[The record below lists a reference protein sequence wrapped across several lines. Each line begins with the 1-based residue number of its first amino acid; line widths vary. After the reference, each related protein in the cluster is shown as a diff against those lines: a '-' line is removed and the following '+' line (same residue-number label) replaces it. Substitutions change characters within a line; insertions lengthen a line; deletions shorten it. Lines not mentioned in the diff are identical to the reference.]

1 MKWHGVLPAL
11 TDKQVWVTGYGR
23 TGKSLIT
30 ALQRLGAEVVL
41 VDENYRGA
49 PLEIRLLT
57 TVPESIDADLIITS
71 PGWRP
76 DHEIFKVAARSGVNV
91 IGDVEL
97 AWLVDQAQAKHEQ
110 RFAPR
115 WLAVTG
121 TNGKTTTVGMLESM
135 LLAGG
140 IRAVACGNVG
150 LPVIDAV
157 MDDHLYDA
165 LAVELSSFQI
175 HWASSPKPYATAL
188 LNISDDHLD
197 WHGSFA
203 EYARTKV
210 EILTRSE
217 YAIYN
222 ADDENSVAALASTPT
237 GERISFTL
245 GTPRPGQ
252 LGVVEELLIDRAFVE
267 NPEVEAGPL
276 ASLAEV
282 KPFAPHNVAN
292 ALAAAALARSVG
304 VSLTAISQ
312 GLANFKAGG
321 HRIVQ
326 VASVN
331 GVDYVDDSKATNP
344 HAASASLRAF
354 PSVVWIAG
362 GLAKGASMDRLVSEN
377 KGRVRGVVL
386 IGEDRA
392 LLSAALRTFAPEI
405 PVIEVDAT
413 GDTKTARARVLMRL
427 VVEAAAELAAPGDT
441 VLLAPACAS
450 MDQFETYAERGD
462 LFAAAVRDF
471 AGVES

>member
-1 MKWHGVLPAL
+1 
-11 TDKQVWVTGYGR
+11 
-23 TGKSLIT
+23 
-30 ALQRLGAEVVL
+30 
-41 VDENYRGA
+41 
-49 PLEIRLLT
+49 
-57 TVPESIDADLIITS
+57 
-71 PGWRP
+71 
-76 DHEIFKVAARSGVNV
+76 
-91 IGDVEL
+91 
-97 AWLVDQAQAKHEQ
+97 
-110 RFAPR
+110 
-115 WLAVTG
+115 
-121 TNGKTTTVGMLESM
+121 
-135 LLAGG
+135 
-140 IRAVACGNVG
+140 
-150 LPVIDAV
+150 
-157 MDDHLYDA
+157 
-165 LAVELSSFQI
+165 
-175 HWASSPKPYATAL
+175 
-188 LNISDDHLD
+188 
-197 WHGSFA
+197 
-203 EYARTKV
+203 
-210 EILTRSE
+210 
-217 YAIYN
+217 
-222 ADDENSVAALASTPT
+222 
-237 GERISFTL
+237 
-245 GTPRPGQ
+245 
-252 LGVVEELLIDRAFVE
+252 VE